1 MATTLI
7 NEVNDSNFQELVL
20 QSEKPVVVDF
30 WAPWCQP
37 CRIIAPIIEELAKE
51 YDGKVVFAKL
61 NTDENMQTTMRFG
74 IRGIPTLLI
83 FKNGKEVGRIV
94 GARPKPQ
101 LKEEIERVL
110 AA

>member
-7 NEVNDSNFQELVL
+7 NEVNDSNFEEVVL
-20 QSEKPVVVDF
+20 KSEKPVVVDF

-83 FKNGKEVGRIV
+83 FKNGKELGRIV

>member
-7 NEVNDSNFQELVL
+7 TEVNDSNFEEVVL
-20 QSEKPVVVDF
+20 KNEKPVVVDF

-37 CRIIAPIIEELAKE
+37 CRIIAPIIEELARE
-51 YDGKVVFAKL
+51 YDGKVVFTKL
-61 NTDENMQTTMRFG
+61 NTDENIQTTMRFG

-83 FKNGKEVGRIV
+83 FKDGKEVGRIV

>member
-1 MATTLI
+1 MATALVS
-7 NEVNDSNFQELVL
+7 EVNDSNFEQVVL
-20 QSEKPVVVDF
+20 KSDKPVVVDF

-37 CRIIAPIIEELAKE
+37 CRLIAPIVEELARE
-51 YDGKVVFAKL
+51 YDGKVLFAKL

-83 FKNGKEVGRIV
+83 FKNGQEVARIV
-94 GARPKPQ
+94 GARPKRD
-101 LKEEIERVL
+101 LKNEIDRVL

>member
-7 NEVNDSNFQELVL
+7 NEVNDSNFEEVVL
-20 QSEKPVVVDF
+20 KSEKPVVVDF

-37 CRIIAPIIEELAKE
+37 CRVIAPIIEELANE

-61 NTDENMQTTMRFG
+61 NTDDNMQTTMRFG

-83 FKNGKEVGRIV
+83 FKNGREAARIV

-101 LKEEIERVL
+101 LKQEIERVL
-110 AA
+110 SA